1 LAELKLLIERLNVGL
16 DPAHT
21 PVAAPGAQQ
30 PAAPVNLVPQ
40 ISNPLKD
47 DRMIVAP
54 PANPV
59 TKWEQFEATTSSIA
73 KAHSSSANVQ
83 QAYGREAI
91 NMGKKKAQEG
101 AQQADSLAS
110 LVSTKTLSSPIGWVF
125 SRSLPRT
132 ARMVVLGA
140 PYSRISLIC
149 NAVTALTNLT
159 MFSISQDALGRFH
172 QGVPDMVRVFTLAIN
187 KMDEYMSRVEIH
199 WSDKDTLSKP
209 EDERRKVPEIEQV
222 RECLQ
227 DGLEKILASFAD
239 YLVGMGMSRLEIME
253 AKKAAKSAKKPEM
266 VQAGAGR

>member
-1 LAELKLLIERLNVGL
+1 MNVGL
-16 DPAHT
+16 DPTYT
-21 PVAAPGAQQ
+21 PAAAPGAQQ
-30 PAAPVNLVPQ
+30 PAAPINLVPQ

-47 DRMIVAP
+47 DRLVVAP
-54 PANPV
+54 PSNPV
-59 TKWEQFEATTSSIA
+59 TRWEQFEATTSGIA

-101 AQQADSLAS
+101 AQQADSLVS
-110 LVSTKTLSSPIGWVF
+110 LVSTKVLVSPIGWIF
-125 SRSLPRT
+125 SQSFPRT

-149 NAVTALTNLT
+149 NAITALTNLT
-159 MFSISQDALGRFH
+159 MFSISQDTLGRFH
-172 QGVPDMVRVFTLAIN
+172 QGVPDMVRIFTLALN
-187 KMDEYMSRVEIH
+187 KIDDYMSIINIH

-209 EDERRKVPEIEQV
+209 EAERKKVPEIEQV

-227 DGLEKILASFAD
+227 EGLEKILGSFAD
-239 YLVGMGMSRLEIME
+239 YLIGMGMSRLEITE

-266 VQAGAGR
+266 LQAAAGR